1 MNASIR
7 RMHVAL
13 GSIALLALA
22 AGCGGERRPAKP
34 VTGTPTFESE
44 VPHDEMPYDAHEH
57 PPGAAPRHAPPG
69 PGGFGRSPADQ
80 GGTYP
85 GGERGYH
92 GEHGHH
98 GGENGHHGGERG
110 YQGGERGYQG
120 GERGYQGGERGYQGG
135 ERGHQ
140 GGERGINEHA
150 LCEQLA
156 ASTSISAED
165 IPHGVQIVMI
175 PSPGANAASLDTLAR
190 QLDAYLGAIS
200 LAGDEP
206 SNGVAT
212 RCSLFDMART
222 GARGRVIEAADGLRV
237 LFTSPDPEDVP
248 LLRQQAREFVESA
261 REGQFR

>member
-1 MNASIR
+1 R
-7 RMHVAL
+7 
-13 GSIALLALA
+13 G
-22 AGCGGERRPAKP
+22 
-34 VTGTPTFESE
+34 
-44 VPHDEMPYDAHEH
+44 
-57 PPGAAPRHAPPG
+57 
-69 PGGFGRSPADQ
+69 
-80 GGTYP
+80 YP
-85 GGERGYH
+85 GE
-92 GEHGHH
+92 
-98 GGENGHHGGERG
+98 ERG
-110 YQGGERGYQG
+110 YQGEERGYP
-120 GERGYQGGERGYQGG
+120 
-135 ERGHQ
+135 

-175 PSPGANAASLDTLAR
+175 PSPGASAASLDTLAR

-200 LAGDEP
+200 LAGDQP
-206 SNGVAT
+206 PNGAAA

-248 LLRQQAREFVESA
+248 LLREQAREFVESA